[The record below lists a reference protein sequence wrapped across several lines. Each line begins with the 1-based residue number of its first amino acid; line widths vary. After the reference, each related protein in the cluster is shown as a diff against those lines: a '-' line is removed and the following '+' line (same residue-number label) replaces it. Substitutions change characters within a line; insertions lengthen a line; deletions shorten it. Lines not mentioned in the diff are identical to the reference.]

1 MQFVPRF
8 GDAGFPFVIFSSLVT
23 CEGTYVVRLT
33 SALFKLALRFFLCS
47 ECLGYPE
54 VDFVHIVTLFRR

>member
-1 MQFVPRF
+1 VQFIPRF

-33 SALFKLALRFFLCS
+33 SALFKLALRFF
-47 ECLGYPE
+47 
-54 VDFVHIVTLFRR
+54 FMFRMFRIPGG